1 VDSDRSSQLRALALA
16 SRCLAREIRRLK
28 DGPNPEDQDDTC
40 RFEIERV
47 VHLARTILDP
57 SYSADRPKPGAPRT
71 PAKSAPAKKKAASDN
86 HLIDLLGDGPPS
98 PEHTLGFLGHGTAIP
113 IPELVGFLGSLGVGG
128 ILKVSTKK
136 ELFFVEFAQGHVVH
150 AEATR
155 APLGQRLGDLLVA
168 QNAIDR
174 IVLEEVAAEGIAWK
188 LGRRLLD
195 EGHVTRDQLVRALRT
210 QIQLLFC
217 RLFREVARSF
227 TFWTGPPLC
236 GEIGVRLNSTSLLLE
251 GARASDEAK
260 GASDKSGVPPSNGYG
275 WKEQR

>member
-1 VDSDRSSQLRALALA
+1 VDSERSSQLRALALA

-28 DGPNPEDQDDTC
+28 DGPKPEDQDDTC

-57 SYSADRPKPGAPRT
+57 SYSPDRPKPGAPR
-71 PAKSAPAKKKAASDN
+71 APAKKKSVPEN
-86 HLIDLLGDGPPS
+86 PLIDLLGDGPPS
-98 PEHTLGFLGHGTAIP
+98 PEHTLGFLGHGTAVP
-113 IPELVGFLGSLGVGG
+113 IPELVGFLGSIGVGG
-128 ILKVSTKK
+128 VLKVSTKK
-136 ELFFVEFAQGHVVH
+136 ELFFVEFSQGHVVH

-168 QNAIDR
+168 QGAIDR
-174 IVLEEVAAEGIAWK
+174 IVLEEIAAEGIVWK

-195 EGHVTRDQLVRALRT
+195 EGHITRDQLVRALRT

-260 GASDKSGVPPSNGYG
+260 DGVEKAGNPPSSGNG
-275 WKEQR
+275 WREQG